1 MPIAC
6 AVAFIPK
13 RYIVTQILEGQL
25 MGQLDGKVAIITGG
39 TSGIGEQAAA
49 MFASEGAK
57 VVIAGRREAEGNAVA
72 ARLGENASFIKTD
85 MLDEA
90 QVEAMVAHA
99 LTRFGRVDCLFN
111 NAGGGGPPSG
121 GIAEL
126 DMQSFDANIAINLRT
141 AVLGMKHAAKVMKA
155 QRSGSIINTASLG
168 GLRVGYTPFP
178 YATAKAALIHA
189 TRWVA
194 NELGPYNVRV
204 NSISPGGIVTGIF
217 AKGSGLPPSEADR
230 VTEGI
235 KDLFATIQPIPR
247 AGLPDDV
254 ASAALFLA
262 SGASSF
268 ITGHDIVIDGG
279 MGMGQNWEAF
289 TAFRAEIG
297 RRVQPPQQ

>member
-1 MPIAC
+1 
-6 AVAFIPK
+6 
-13 RYIVTQILEGQL
+13 
-25 MGQLDGKVAIITGG
+25 MGQLEGKVAIITGA

-49 MFASEGAK
+49 LFAAEGAK
-57 VVIAGRREAEGNAVA
+57 VVIAGRREAEGNAVV

-85 MLDEA
+85 VLDET

-99 LTRFGRVDCLFN
+99 IARFGHLDCLFN
-111 NAGGGGPPSG
+111 NAGGGGPPSD

-126 DMQSFDANIAINLRT
+126 DMQSFDANMAINFRT
-141 AVLGMKHAAKVMKA
+141 AVLGMKYAAKAMKA

-168 GLRVGYTPFP
+168 GLRVGYSPFP
-178 YATAKAALIHA
+178 YSAAKAALIHA

-194 NELGPYNVRV
+194 NELGPYGIRV

-217 AKGSGLPPSEADR
+217 GKASGLPPSEADR

-254 ASAALFLA
+254 ASTALFLA
-262 SGASSF
+262 SDASSF

-289 TAFRAEIG
+289 SAFRAEIG
-297 RRVQPPQQ
+297 RRVRAPL

>member
-49 MFASEGAK
+49 MFAAEGAK

>member
-121 GIAEL
+121 GIGEL

>member
-13 RYIVTQILEGQL
+13 HYIVTQILEGQL

-49 MFASEGAK
+49 MFAGEGAK

-99 LTRFGRVDCLFN
+99 LTCFGRVDCLFN

-126 DMQSFDANIAINLRT
+126 DMQSFDTNIAINLRT

-168 GLRVGYTPFP
+168 GQRVGYTPFP

-189 TRWVA
+189 TRWAA

-297 RRVQPPQQ
+297 RRVQAAL